1 MELLL
6 YLEISIES
14 FPLYVF
20 PLKYILFKLRLTL
33 GNILKYSCLCILFI
47 FFEYGILSAF
57 IWIAS
62 STFLTPFEYSLSL
75 LYLEL

>member
-20 PLKYILFKLRLTL
+20 PLKYILFKLRL
-33 GNILKYSCLCILFI
+33 N
-47 FFEYGILSAF
+47 
-57 IWIAS
+57 
-62 STFLTPFEYSLSL
+62 
-75 LYLEL
+75 YLNYV